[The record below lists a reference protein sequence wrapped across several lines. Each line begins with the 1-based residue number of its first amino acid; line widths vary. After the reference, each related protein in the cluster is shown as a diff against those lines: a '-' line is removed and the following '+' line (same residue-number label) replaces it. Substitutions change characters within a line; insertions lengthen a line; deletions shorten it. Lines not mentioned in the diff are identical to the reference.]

1 MATACLNKNG
11 SSKGPSSINQFHCV
25 AQLGYGTRY
34 NFGYPMY
41 YRYYVRCSACATAN
55 FATSLKTSWGNTSVR
70 LSGVGDFASTGWKS
84 LGNKTCGTSVTLSA
98 AWAKYT
104 GGSGITYNSAS
115 SSGSWTV
122 PKASHTVAYNMN
134 GGSGT
139 IASQTKTYGAVLT
152 LSSTKPTRTGY
163 TFKGWS
169 TSSTA
174 TSATYSA
181 GGQYSADQWG
191 GTVTLYAVWSINSY
205 TLYINPKGGYRVS
218 DGSTETI
225 EVTKNYGATETISER
240 RRTGYTFTGWVWTTY
255 GMMTNHKFPCSVLSG
270 NNHGISVY
278 NNSANGSV
286 THTLNLNTTDKPE
299 YSNDYITITKST
311 TTASPGLGGFYQQVT
326 PAYNTTY
333 YHVFYAKL
341 PTGYYF
347 SYHNN
352 AQPTG
357 SVFTWLTDTAGTGS
371 WKMYGYKLVT
381 GSSGSTGTFGFIAA
395 NANSGSSTVAVTW
408 YLGANQVTVA
418 PATSSTF
425 TTGAGNTWLYAT
437 WIPNRYTVA
446 YNKNASD
453 ATGSMSSVTHTYDE
467 SKTLTA
473 NAFSRTG
480 YNFAG
485 WNTKADGSGTAY
497 ANKASV
503 KNLTSTSGGTVT
515 LYAQWTP
522 WTHTVAYNGNADG
535 VTNIPANQT
544 KTYGSVLTLSSTKP
558 ERPGY
563 LFQGWATSSTGAVAY
578 AAGGQYGADQNGGT
592 VTLYAVWLVAT
603 KIEMNLTANS
613 GGYTISNTDAG
624 VASLPDLT
632 VDFTLTTVSE
642 NANLSFYYKPF
653 YYTKENVKMYFFSD
667 VQGGQTPSNMANKGS
682 FVLTGTQIK
691 EYILATENC
700 KNIVLGVDT
709 WTAEIVEDTY
719 KVANSSSYSVAINN
733 YTLPVVDIL
742 TAHRTSTSAIK
753 VRVQVD
759 YPACY
764 SINTST
770 CKPVLTFN
778 DSSISTA
785 PSGAEKFDTRVI
797 YTYNLDS
804 LSGAGLLKASYT
816 DGLFSDESIR
826 RIAATLE
833 EQEFEIQEDIIYA
846 LEFIEN

>member
-84 LGNKTCGTSVTLSA
+84 LGNKTCGTGVTLSA

-104 GGSGITYNSAS
+104 GGSGTTYNSAS

-134 GGSGT
+134 GGTGT
-139 IASQTKTYGAVLT
+139 IASQTKTYGAAIT
-152 LSSTKPTRTGY
+152 LSTTKPTKTGY
-163 TFKGWS
+163 VFSKWN
-169 TSSTA
+169 TA
-174 TSATYSA
+174 AA
-181 GGQYSADQWG
+181 GTGTNYVSGASYRADQWG
-191 GTVTLYAVWSINSY
+191 GTVTLYAQYTANTVKIAYNS
-205 TLYINPKGGYRVS
+205 NGGTVS
-218 DGSTETI
+218 AA
-225 EVTKNYGATETISER
+225 NYGYNDYGWIAYNGETYFHTIDYGASDDPYNATTFGLTK
-240 RRTGYTFTGWVWTTY
+240 TGYTFNGNWYLYNQSEGVTSTGLNQDTSY
-255 GMMTNHKFPCSVLSG
+255 GS
-270 NNHGISVY
+270 
-278 NNSANGSV
+278 
-286 THTLNLNTTDKPE
+286 
-299 YSNDYITITKST
+299 
-311 TTASPGLGGFYQQVT
+311 
-326 PAYNTTY
+326 TTY
-333 YHVFYAKL
+333 YDYSDKTKTTANTATVYCWVYA
-341 PTGYYF
+341 G
-347 SYHNN
+347 
-352 AQPTG
+352 
-357 SVFTWLTDTAGTGS
+357 WTANTYTITFDPNEGT
-371 WKMYGYKLVT
+371 
-381 GSSGSTGTFGFIAA
+381 SGSTT
-395 NANSGSSTVAVTW
+395 
-408 YLGANQVTVA
+408 
-418 PATSSTF
+418 
-425 TTGAGNTWLYAT
+425 
-437 WIPNRYTVA
+437 
-446 YNKNASD
+446 
-453 ATGSMSSVTHTYDE
+453 SVTPIYGTTNYY
-467 SKTLTA
+467 SYGTIVP
-473 NAFSRTG
+473 SRTG
-480 YNFAG
+480 YNFKG
-485 WNTKADGSGTAY
+485 FYTA
-497 ANKASV
+497 K
-503 KNLTSTSGGTVT
+503 SGGVQVYNSSGVCVNGTGYWSSNKWVYAGNVT
-515 LYAQWTP
+515 LYAQWTA
-522 WTHTVAYNGNADG
+522 WTHTVTYNGNADG
-535 VTNIPANQT
+535 VTNLPANQT
-544 KTYGSVLTLSSTKP
+544 KTYGSTITIPSGASGTPV
-558 ERPGY
+558 RAGY
-563 LFQGWATSSTGAVAY
+563 LFQGWATSSTGAVIY
-578 AAGGQYGADQNGGT
+578 KPGDTYGADQNGGT